1 MFLFESFYPIYK
13 GKPNLDI
20 LVHLMIHSIS
30 PQSENNTFTGTL
42 LQEKKKIN
50 SKNIMNIM
58 LLLITEPRLLISVL
72 TLFS

>member
-42 LQEKKKIN
+42 LQEKKK
-50 SKNIMNIM
+50 
-58 LLLITEPRLLISVL
+58 
-72 TLFS
+72 